1 MRILFIDD
9 DTVFANALSEML
21 EGQNI
26 QVDQATCGKSGH
38 ELADIYD
45 YEAILLDLGLPDM
58 TGSDVLNELSKNGDE
73 TPVIVLSGQTEI
85 ETRLTCLNL
94 GADDYLTKP
103 VHSKELVARLEALVR
118 RANGH
123 CKNMLEFGELMLDLH
138 ARQACV
144 HGRQLDLTNKEYQM
158 LELLC
163 LRSGRVVSKETFL
176 DHLYGGIDEP
186 EMKIIDV
193 FICKLRKKISRKI
206 QDAALIETVWGR
218 GYRVNAEAVA

>member
-26 QVDQATCGKSGH
+26 QVDQTTCSKSAH

-45 YEAILLDLGLPDM
+45 YEAILLDLGLPD
-58 TGSDVLNELSKNGDE
+58 TTSSDVLNELRKNGDE
-73 TPVIVLSGQTEI
+73 TPVIVLSSQTEI

-123 CKNMLEFGELMLDLH
+123 CKNVLEFGELMLDLH
-138 ARQACV
+138 ARQASV

-193 FICKLRKKISRKI
+193 FICKLRKKISREI

>member
-21 EGQNI
+21 EEQNI

-58 TGSDVLNELSKNGDE
+58 TGNDVLNELRKNGDE

-123 CKNMLEFGELMLDLH
+123 CKNVLEFGELMLDLH

-193 FICKLRKKISRKI
+193 FICKLRKKISREI
-206 QDAALIETVWGR
+206 QDAALIKTVWGR

>member
-21 EGQNI
+21 EEQNI

-58 TGSDVLNELSKNGDE
+58 TGSDVLNELRKNGDE
-73 TPVIVLSGQTEI
+73 TLVIVLSGQTEI

-94 GADDYLTKP
+94 GAVDYLTKP
-103 VHSKELVARLEALVR
+103 VHSKGLVARLEALVR

-123 CKNMLEFGELMLDLH
+123 CKNVLEFGELMLDLH

-193 FICKLRKKISRKI
+193 FICKLRKKISREI
-206 QDAALIETVWGR
+206 QDAALIETVWRR

>member
-21 EGQNI
+21 EEQNI

-45 YEAILLDLGLPDM
+45 YEAILLVLGLPDM
-58 TGSDVLNELSKNGDE
+58 TGSDVLNELCKNGDE

-123 CKNMLEFGELMLDLH
+123 CKNVLEFGELMLDLH

-193 FICKLRKKISRKI
+193 FICKLRKKISREI

>member
-21 EGQNI
+21 EEQNI
-26 QVDQATCGKSGH
+26 QVDQTTFSKSGH

-45 YEAILLDLGLPDM
+45 YEAILLDLGLPD
-58 TGSDVLNELSKNGDE
+58 TTSSDVLNELRKNGDE
-73 TPVIVLSGQTEI
+73 TPVIVLSSQTEI

-103 VHSKELVARLEALVR
+103 VHSKELAAGLEALVR

-193 FICKLRKKISRKI
+193 FICKLRKKISREI

>member
-21 EGQNI
+21 EEQNI

-58 TGSDVLNELSKNGDE
+58 TGSDVLNELCKNGDE

-123 CKNMLEFGELMLDLH
+123 CKNVLEFGELMLDLH

-163 LRSGRVVSKETFL
+163 LRSGRFVSKETFL

-193 FICKLRKKISRKI
+193 FICKLRKKISREI

>member
-9 DTVFANALSEML
+9 DTVFANAISEML
-21 EGQNI
+21 EEQNI

-58 TGSDVLNELSKNGDE
+58 TGSDVLNELRKNGDE
-73 TPVIVLSGQTEI
+73 TPVIVLSSQTEI

-123 CKNMLEFGELMLDLH
+123 CKNVLEFGELMLDLH

-186 EMKIIDV
+186 EIKIIDV
-193 FICKLRKKISRKI
+193 FICKLREKISREI
-206 QDAALIETVWGR
+206 QNAALIETVWGR

>member
-21 EGQNI
+21 EEQNI
-26 QVDQATCGKSGH
+26 QVDQTTCSKSAH

-45 YEAILLDLGLPDM
+45 YEAILLDLGLPD
-58 TGSDVLNELSKNGDE
+58 TTSSDVLNELRKNGDE
-73 TPVIVLSGQTEI
+73 TPVIVLSSQTEI

-123 CKNMLEFGELMLDLH
+123 CKNVLEFGELMLDLH

-193 FICKLRKKISRKI
+193 FICKLRKKISREI

>member
-21 EGQNI
+21 EEQNI

-58 TGSDVLNELSKNGDE
+58 TGSDVLNELCKNGDE

-123 CKNMLEFGELMLDLH
+123 CKNVLEFGELMLDLH

-193 FICKLRKKISRKI
+193 FICKLRKKISREI
-206 QDAALIETVWGR
+206 QNAALIETVWGR

>member
-21 EGQNI
+21 EEQNI

-123 CKNMLEFGELMLDLH
+123 CKNVLEFGELMLDLH

-163 LRSGRVVSKETFL
+163 LRSGRVVSQETFL

-193 FICKLRKKISRKI
+193 FICKLRKKISREI
-206 QDAALIETVWGR
+206 QDAALIKTVWGR

>member
-58 TGSDVLNELSKNGDE
+58 TGSDVLNELCKNGDE

-123 CKNMLEFGELMLDLH
+123 CKNVLEFGELMLDLH

-163 LRSGRVVSKETFL
+163 LRSGRFVSKETFL

-193 FICKLRKKISRKI
+193 FICKLRKKISREI

>member
-21 EGQNI
+21 EEQNI

-58 TGSDVLNELSKNGDE
+58 TGSDVLNELCKNGDE

-123 CKNMLEFGELMLDLH
+123 CKNVLEFGELMLDLH

-193 FICKLRKKISRKI
+193 FICKLRKKISREI

-218 GYRVNAEAVA
+218 GYQVNAEAVA

>member
-21 EGQNI
+21 EEQNI
-26 QVDQATCGKSGH
+26 QVDQTTFSKSGH

-45 YEAILLDLGLPDM
+45 YEAILLDLGLPD
-58 TGSDVLNELSKNGDE
+58 TTSSDVLNELRKNGDE
-73 TPVIVLSGQTEI
+73 TPVIVLSSQTEI

-103 VHSKELVARLEALVR
+103 VHSKELAARLEALVR

-123 CKNMLEFGELMLDLH
+123 CKNVLEFGELMLDLH

-193 FICKLRKKISRKI
+193 FICKLRKKISREI

>member
-21 EGQNI
+21 EEQNI

-58 TGSDVLNELSKNGDE
+58 TGSDVLNELCKNGDE

-103 VHSKELVARLEALVR
+103 VHSTELVARLEALVR

-123 CKNMLEFGELMLDLH
+123 CKNVLEFGELMLDLH

-186 EMKIIDV
+186 EMKIIEV
-193 FICKLRKKISRKI
+193 FICKLRKKISREI

-218 GYRVNAEAVA
+218 GYRVNVGAVA